1 MFSRAA
7 AIPLLLAASVGI
19 PYLASNGPDFSGLWP
34 GKSEQSANRLSGQ
47 SVGMV
52 PGAHQT
58 LDQPVQGPGAVLYPT
73 AIPLEGMPSTSL
85 HEIFRFDVTKEW
97 VYHRWARK
105 STALAELGLYGIRV
119 PLVTGTKLHDLAG
132 SLTYFFGGDGGL
144 QRISFV
150 GRTGDS
156 TQLAMLMM
164 QRYGLVRQATPVV
177 GEQVFQVRREN
188 QVFSE
193 MRTRPAPVLWASTP
207 HDSFSVELDLQRP
220 DVQTPLPAR
229 NLPMP
234 EIASS
239 QPPANLPAPP
249 AENGQAAPAAKSVAE
264 VDEVAEEETKEP
276 WKAFFPRSRVPKQQV
291 DSLDRRERYW

>member
-7 AIPLLLAASVGI
+7 LIPLLLAASVGI
-19 PYLASNGPDFSGLWP
+19 PYVASNGPDLSGLWP
-34 GKSEQSANRLSGQ
+34 SKSEQSANKYSDQ
-47 SVGMV
+47 SVGM
-52 PGAHQT
+52 AHGVHPPID
-58 LDQPVQGPGAVLYPT
+58 LPVQGPGAVLYPT
-73 AIPLEGMPSTSL
+73 TMPLEGMPSMSL
-85 HEIFRFDVTKEW
+85 HEIFRFDISKEW

-119 PLVTGTKLHDLAG
+119 PLVSGTKLHDLAG
-132 SLTYFFGGDGGL
+132 SLTYFFGEDGRL

-156 TQLAMLMM
+156 TQLVMLLV

-177 GEQVFQVRREN
+177 GEQVFQIRRKD

-207 HDSFSVELDLQRP
+207 HDSFSVELHLQRP
-220 DVQTPLPAR
+220 DVQTPLPPR

-234 EIASS
+234 QLVSS
-239 QPPANLPAPP
+239 QPPTNLPAPP
-249 AENGQAAPAAKSVAE
+249 AEGGQAAPAAESVA
-264 VDEVAEEETKEP
+264 EVAEEETKEP
-276 WKAFFPRSRVPKQQV
+276 WKAFFPRSRVPKPQV